1 MVDPDPFT
9 RAGASAT
16 RYGPGVTVVWRGDFP
31 DPFLLQTQGRWF
43 AYGTQTRDLDVQVMT
58 SSDLLT
64 WTHLGNALA
73 GLPRWAAPGHTW
85 SPAVLPRP
93 DGYVLYYVT
102 RLRAAGRQALSVAVA
117 DRPEGP
123 YVDAS
128 DEPLVYQ
135 RSRGGSI
142 DPDPFVDADGT
153 PYLLWKSDDNALGGR
168 TVLWVRQLRPDGL
181 GFDGR
186 PVKVLRQE
194 LAWQRPLVEAPSMVL
209 HDGTYHL
216 LYSAGRWESSGY
228 GVGHATATRP
238 TGPFTASSR
247 HGPWLHGPDGPG
259 GQSVA
264 RGGDGQL
271 HMAYH
276 AWLDGLVGYAAGG
289 ARALHVDRL
298 DLTKAV
304 PRLV

>member
-1 MVDPDPFT
+1 M
-9 RAGASAT
+9 
-16 RYGPGVTVVWRGDFP
+16 TVVWRGDFP
-31 DPFLLQTQGRWF
+31 DPFLLRARGRWF
-43 AYGTQTRDLDVQVMT
+43 AYATQARDLDVQVMM
-58 SSDLLT
+58 SPDLLT

-93 DGYVLYYVT
+93 DGYVLYYAT
-102 RLRAAGRQALSVAVA
+102 RLRSAGRQALSVAVA

-123 YVDAS
+123 YVDTS

-168 TVLWVRQLRPDGL
+168 TVLWARQLRPDGL

-194 LAWQRPLVEAPSMVL
+194 LAWQRPLIEAPSMVL

-216 LYSAGRWESSGY
+216 LYSAGRWESQGY
-228 GVGHATATRP
+228 GVGHATAARP
-238 TGPFTASSR
+238 TGPFTVSSKD
-247 HGPWLHGPDGPG
+247 GPWLHGPGGPG

-264 RGGDGQL
+264 QDDDGQL
-271 HMAYH
+271 HIAYH
-276 AWLDGLVGYAAGG
+276 AWLDGRVGYATGG
-289 ARALHVDRL
+289 ERALNIDRV
-298 DLTKAV
+298 DLTQAV
-304 PRLV
+304 PRLVSPGAPGK